1 MKKNSNNKK
10 PTHSLFSNL
19 RFLFGLHW
27 KYSKESFILLLLGV
41 PVSLGLSYCGV
52 YIPKVVVQQ
61 IIEGG
66 DYYKVFTPI
75 LIIGL
80 IILILNLLNRVISTI
95 NFALL
100 SKFRNC
106 LLNLKAEKCLNTD
119 YENIESPKFRFLMQR
134 ADEALMG
141 SNSGSVV
148 EQMSKESIALV
159 TSILGY
165 ILFGTV
171 LSFANPLIIL
181 FLTIMPIINYFVIR
195 SIQKYQ
201 YKSKDETTPLDKKL
215 WYIATNAEN
224 YKSAKDIRLYGMN
237 SWLIKMFK
245 YFTKERLRWDAK
257 LSKKYFISSVIEGI
271 VILLRDGGAYILL
284 IYMVAGNQI
293 SIENFIL
300 YFSAVGAFT
309 GMVGSIIGQFASLNS
324 ISLIACDLRDFLDYP
339 ERFNRLKSLSDLSVK
354 ARNNPIIDIDNIS
367 FTYPGADKK
376 TIIGFTYR
384 ICKGEKIAI
393 VGLNGAGKTTL
404 IKMVCGLY
412 TPDNG
417 VIRLNNV
424 DMKDYNIQE
433 YYSLFSVVF
442 QDHNFMPLTIAE
454 TVASA
459 SPEIIDRDRVI
470 ECLKEAGLYEKV
482 HSLKNGIDTLLNKQ
496 INEDGIDLSGGEY
509 QKLLLARA
517 IYKDSPIIILD
528 EPTASLDP
536 VAENELYLK
545 YNSLFK
551 DKTAIFISHRLS
563 STRFCDKILLLQNG
577 QLLEVGT
584 HEELLNLNGKY
595 AELFNVQKKYY
606 VEGGGD
612 ML

>member
-10 PTHSLFSNL
+10 PTHSLFSNV

-224 YKSAKDIRLYGMN
+224 YKSAKDIRIYGMN

-284 IYMVAGNQI
+284 IYMVAGDQI
-293 SIENFIL
+293 SI
-300 YFSAVGAFT
+300 
-309 GMVGSIIGQFASLNS
+309 
-324 ISLIACDLRDFLDYP
+324 
-339 ERFNRLKSLSDLSVK
+339 
-354 ARNNPIIDIDNIS
+354 
-367 FTYPGADKK
+367 
-376 TIIGFTYR
+376 
-384 ICKGEKIAI
+384 
-393 VGLNGAGKTTL
+393 
-404 IKMVCGLY
+404 
-412 TPDNG
+412 
-417 VIRLNNV
+417 
-424 DMKDYNIQE
+424 
-433 YYSLFSVVF
+433 
-442 QDHNFMPLTIAE
+442 
-454 TVASA
+454 
-459 SPEIIDRDRVI
+459 
-470 ECLKEAGLYEKV
+470 
-482 HSLKNGIDTLLNKQ
+482 
-496 INEDGIDLSGGEY
+496 
-509 QKLLLARA
+509 
-517 IYKDSPIIILD
+517 
-528 EPTASLDP
+528 
-536 VAENELYLK
+536 
-545 YNSLFK
+545 
-551 DKTAIFISHRLS
+551 
-563 STRFCDKILLLQNG
+563 
-577 QLLEVGT
+577 
-584 HEELLNLNGKY
+584 
-595 AELFNVQKKYY
+595 
-606 VEGGGD
+606 
-612 ML
+612 